1 MYGTLPAIN
10 KQGSSRLSHYRD
22 KLVHD
27 TTGHISIFMF
37 CFLTKESFIFL
48 PGKKMNKIQKRSNV
62 KATLLC
68 KHNKYMDIYI
78 YMHIQ
83 ATYMLDSANK

>member
-1 MYGTLPAIN
+1 LIVKVLREDEEGLAVSQCKSQRLMYWTLPAIN

-27 TTGHISIFMF
+27 TTRHISIFMF

-48 PGKKMNKIQKRSNV
+48 PEKKNE
-62 KATLLC
+62 
-68 KHNKYMDIYI
+68 
-78 YMHIQ
+78 
-83 ATYMLDSANK
+83 